1 MSKGK
6 LGVVERA
13 YFDVKQVI
21 IGGYVGRTV
30 TEKEFLNY
38 TKPEYLEYINAQY
51 GSFTIFRYKMEKI
64 LNILSEF
71 GGESV
76 DEVDPEAIAEIKK
89 LLTRTTA
96 FAKVPE
102 ITDKETGIIY
112 ETLVHYKEI
121 QTSCFKPKSP
131 TETLFVTSLVCGEE
145 IDYEFVEVI
154 LDYCKRTKTTP
165 VFIAQKGFGRT
176 DYWRMSQVKDILPHI
191 YGYAE
196 LNSNLRIRKNNSLPV
211 NYVANSVHNMVRS
224 AIRHTSVI
232 LPHISQVGISE
243 VSGANKLPHMVFTTG
258 TASRVKWVGDRL
270 QHTKAQEHEV
280 IGGLVVSLQKGDKFH
295 PVPVQWDSKL
305 KGFYYRGKL
314 ERLKKSVA
322 ERPVACVV
330 GDLHAGSVDP
340 LARQAVFNAIAEQ
353 KPKEVYLHDAFDG
366 ASVNHHMAKNKIDL
380 ALQDPKKRTLVDELQ
395 IFADEI
401 RLWVNMAKK
410 YDFKINIV
418 ASNHNEWVGK
428 ALQRGDFLHPEHTTK
443 LKEDMEMVGDMRKWM
458 LNGHDPIA
466 KYMEV
471 YHPDLNKYLIWLKRD
486 SVKRIT
492 DLGYDVTAHGDKGKN
507 GSKSSF
513 EATRRNLG
521 YAVIGHNHGTQW
533 DNVVVQVGCIQI
545 LNPDYT
551 KGSPSSW
558 TQSFAMLQQNG
569 SRQVYIIIDG
579 EY

>member
-1 MSKGK
+1 MSK
-6 LGVVERA
+6 LGIVEKA
-13 YFDVKQVI
+13 YFDIKEVI
-21 IGGYVGRTV
+21 LGGFVGRTV
-30 TEKEFLNY
+30 TEKEYLNY
-38 TKPEYLEYINAQY
+38 TKPEYLDYINAQY
-51 GSFTIFRYKMEKI
+51 GSFTIFRYKMERI
-64 LNILSEF
+64 LKLIAEF
-71 GGESV
+71 GGESIE
-76 DEVDPEAIAEIKK
+76 DVDPEQINEITK
-89 LLTRTTA
+89 LLEKSTVFSDA
-96 FAKVPE
+96 PK
-102 ITDKETGIIY
+102 IDDKGVNIVGEKFIF
-112 ETLVHYKEI
+112 YKEI
-121 QTSCFKPKSP
+121 QTKKFVPRSA
-131 TETLFVTSLVCGEE
+131 TETIFVTSLVCGEE
-145 IDYEFVEVI
+145 IDYEFIDTI

-165 VFIAQKGFGRT
+165 VFMAQKGFGRT
-176 DYWRMSQVKDILPHI
+176 DYWRYSQVKDLLPYL
-191 YGYAE
+191 YGYGE

-211 NYVANSVHNMVRS
+211 NYIANSVHNMVRS
-224 AIRHTSVI
+224 AVIHTSVI

-243 VSGANKLPHMVFTTG
+243 ASGANKLPHMVFTTG

-270 QHTKAQEHEV
+270 QHTKAQDHQV
-280 IGGLVVSLQKGDKFH
+280 MGGLIVRLDKNDRFH
-295 PVPVQWDSKL
+295 PVPIQWDSKL
-305 KGFYYRGKL
+305 KGFHYKGKF
-314 ERLKKSVA
+314 EKIKKSTS
-322 ERPVACVV
+322 ERPVACVI

-340 LARQAVFNAIAEQ
+340 KARQAVFNAIIEQ
-353 KPKEVYLHDAFDG
+353 RPKEIYLHDAFDG

-380 ALQDPKKRTLVDELQ
+380 ALLDPKKRTLVDELQ

-486 SVKRIT
+486 SVKRVT

-507 GSKSSF
+507 GAKSSF
-513 EATRRNLG
+513 NATRQNIG

-545 LNPDYT
+545 LNPEYT

-558 TQSFAMLQQNG
+558 TQSFAMLYQNG
-569 SRQVYIIIDG
+569 SRQIFIIIDG